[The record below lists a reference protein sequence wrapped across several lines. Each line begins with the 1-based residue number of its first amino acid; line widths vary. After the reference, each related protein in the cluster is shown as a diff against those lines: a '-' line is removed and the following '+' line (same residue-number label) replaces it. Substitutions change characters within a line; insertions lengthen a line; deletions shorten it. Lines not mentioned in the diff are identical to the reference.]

1 MSGWRYWLF
10 LGAVIIGSACSV
22 SSWWSGAQMRAVF
35 ARVDQFIKEQVMADY
50 VESVVTKNNRP
61 RTVRTY
67 RRQVDGEWETD
78 AVLESRHE
86 AMCAEMS
93 D

>member
-10 LGAVIIGSACSV
+10 LAAVLLGATASSA
-22 SSWWSGAQMRAVF
+22 SWWSGSQVRAMF
-35 ARVDQFIKEQVMADY
+35 ARIDRFIQEQVMADY

-67 RRQVDGEWETD
+67 RRQVNGEWETD
-78 AVLESRHE
+78 AALEARHE